1 MRMQRET
8 GCEGRLGVGVA
19 APFGGVDHNNPSEA
33 ASIER
38 NSWEKAGEQGGEG
51 GEQRREQRK
60 AQQESGY
67 EGEQRQSAKG
77 GERVQEDSVAHQ
89 ETLRIMS
96 WNANSF
102 LLRLRHNRAEL
113 VGFICKH
120 SPDVIAIQRSHHF
133 LLNPSPFFPLFP
145 CLLFHHFPLPLSLPH
160 FPLSPSPYPSPLP
173 PFPLPLPLPPS
184 PSPSL
189 PPFPFPPPSPPSGA
203 QEVRMPAAGR
213 KGGPLNQ
220 SELKDDTK
228 QAREER
234 QFMQH
239 ALASPPFSLY
249 RVWWSLAPTK
259 YAGTAML
266 LKRSLLPRLLSASFS
281 LDVSEFSAVQCGAV
295 RSKQVESV
303 VAILPVPGV
312 VVPRPHQVCRHSH
325 AAQAL
330 PDASPPLR
338 LLFLGCEVDF
348 SLSFF
353 HPSAP
358 LNTDVGA
365 TEQGKQRRQQHEAD
379 GRAIILEF
387 PSLRLLNTY
396 VPNNGFSKDSPSFPR
411 RAEWDDRIRRFLT
424 SDAVRSKPLIWLGD
438 LNISRTLTA
447 LPLPSHRP
455 SFSPPNTSP
464 TDNDVSD
471 PEFFRSATNGEPA
484 TDPGDRGQP
493 GFSLNERMRFAE
505 TLKRAGLT
513 DAYRHMHPSKDMQ
526 AGFTWSGNPVGR
538 YRGKRMRV
546 DYFCVSNNLLPRVAA
561 CDIHGQGFEGEGEYG
576 CRGVG

>member
-1 MRMQRET
+1 MQRET

-120 SPDVIAIQRSHHF
+120 SPDVIAIQ
-133 LLNPSPFFPLFP
+133 
-145 CLLFHHFPLPLSLPH
+145 
-160 FPLSPSPYPSPLP
+160 
-173 PFPLPLPLPPS
+173 
-184 PSPSL
+184 
-189 PPFPFPPPSPPSGA
+189 
-203 QEVRMPAAGR
+203 EVRMPAAGR

-234 QFMQH
+234 QH

-338 LLFLGCEVDF
+338 LLFLGSWCSAVDAGEVDF

-358 LNTDVGA
+358 LNTDVPNNGFSKDSLNFPHSSILLPASLSLQVGA

-438 LNISRTLTA
+438 LNISRTSTA

-464 TDNDVSD
+464 TDDDVSD
-471 PEFFRSATNGEPA
+471 PEFFRAATNGEPA

-538 YRGKRMRV
+538 YRGRRMRV
-546 DYFCVSNNLLPRVAA
+546 DYFCVSDAL
-561 CDIHGQGFEGEGEYG
+561 
-576 CRGVG
+576 